1 MASGRESE
9 LLRQQDVLATFGE
22 RALKSEDLDD
32 LLHEACRLVGEALGT
47 DLAKVMELDNDGV
60 TLRVRAGV
68 GWQAGVVGGVSVKA
82 EVGSSEGHALQ
93 TGQPAISVNIDTE
106 TRFQYP
112 EFIKAAGVKALVNV
126 IIIGPDEKHP
136 YGILQV
142 DSRQPREFTEHDTN
156 FLRSYANLLAAAVS
170 VSA

>member
-1 MASGRESE
+1 MASSRESE

-32 LLHEACRLVGEALGT
+32 LLHEACKLVGEALGT

-93 TGQPAISVNIDTE
+93 TGQPAISVSPIYCP
-106 TRFQYP
+106 TRFSISALFAVKSEAYP
-112 EFIKAAGVKALVNV
+112 AL
-126 IIIGPDEKHP
+126 
-136 YGILQV
+136 L
-142 DSRQPREFTEHDTN
+142 SASQPN
-156 FLRSYANLLAAAVS
+156 G
-170 VSA
+170 